1 MDFELSDE
9 QVALRDAARDYFANR
24 WSRDHVRDALDR
36 PPVVVPDELWQE
48 VAELGWVGI
57 AVAVEA
63 GGSGGD
69 VATAAVIAEEAG
81 RALFPSALA
90 SVLTAAVALDRAGD
104 RWRGALLEG
113 VCAGTRRAVCAFE
126 EPGGAWGPDAVRT
139 TAVRDGDRLVV
150 SGSKILV
157 ADVEGADTLLVA
169 ARTPTGVALVA
180 VPADAPGVT
189 ITPMIRIDGGQIGEV
204 VLDAV
209 QLPADAL
216 LGSDAPAD
224 AGDDAGAD
232 ADALARSTYDLGT
245 LLGAADLL
253 GVAEAALAVTTAFAN
268 DRVQFGRPIG
278 SFQAVS
284 HRLADV
290 LVDVEITRSLLYAA
304 CLAMDEGRPDAA
316 ELVSAVKVAANEA
329 AVRAT
334 EAAVQLHGGIGFTWE
349 LDVHLYLRRA
359 RAGVATFG
367 DGAHHLDRIFAQHT
381 QARAAT

>member
-36 PPVVVPDELWQE
+36 PPVVVPDELRRE

-69 VATAAVIAEEAG
+69 VTTAAVIAEEAG

-104 RWRGALLEG
+104 RWRGALLEE

-126 EPGGAWGPDAVRT
+126 EPGGAWGPEAVRT
-139 TAVRDGDRLVV
+139 TAVREGDRLVV

-169 ARTPTGVALVA
+169 ARTSAGVALVA
-180 VPADAPGVT
+180 VPTDAPGVT

-204 VLDAV
+204 LLDAV
-209 QLPADAL
+209 QLPAEAL
-216 LGSDAPAD
+216 LGGDAPGD
-224 AGDDAGAD
+224 AGVGE
-232 ADALARSTYDLGT
+232 LVQHTYDLGT

-367 DGAHHLDRIFAQHT
+367 DGAHHLDRIFARHT
-381 QARAAT
+381 QARATT